1 MLVTVDLRGVSP
13 SVRLIADAHPD
24 SVTVWVDGGDRST
37 AENVLLSAGAGCIP
51 GHYAELRVAWLL
63 ATCSSDDGN
72 RPWLRPDR
80 LDESGA
86 WLAAPIQWS
95 DIKWPDRDAA
105 VCLTGERL
113 ISD

>member
-1 MLVTVDLRGVSP
+1 MLVTVDLRGGSP
-13 SVRLIADAHPD
+13 SVRLLADAHLD
-24 SVTVWVDGGDRST
+24 SVTVRVEGGDRYS

-63 ATCSSDDGN
+63 ATCRSDDVN
-72 RPWLRPDR
+72 RPWLRQDR
-80 LDESGA
+80 LDDSGT

-95 DIKWPDRDAA
+95 DSRAA
-105 VCLTGERL
+105 NSLSAERL